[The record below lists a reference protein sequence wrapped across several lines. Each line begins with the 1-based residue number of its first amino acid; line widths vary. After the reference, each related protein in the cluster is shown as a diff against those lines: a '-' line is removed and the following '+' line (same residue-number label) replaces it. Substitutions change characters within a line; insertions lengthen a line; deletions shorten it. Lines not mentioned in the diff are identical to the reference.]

1 MRDDDPSFLDAVVI
15 GAGFGGLGAALSLA
29 ERGARVAIV
38 ESLAYPGGCASTFRR
53 GGYRFE
59 SGATLFSGLAPGQLF
74 GDWIARYHLDVTV
87 DWLDP
92 LVELRTPALHLGVS
106 RDRSAFLAALASL
119 PGAPEAELQA
129 FFAYQRRIA
138 DTLWSVFDDPALLPP
153 LTARALLRHFGRA
166 PRYAALLPLLGR
178 PLTAVLARFGLEGFA
193 PLRQYL
199 DGLCQITVQCSAAEA
214 EAPFALATMDYYWRG
229 TGHVRGGIG
238 QLAEALLGA
247 VRALGG
253 EVRLASRVKAITPI
267 AGGHQIETRTG
278 PIRARQVVAN
288 LLPADLRMLL
298 GAERGRIARLDRL
311 DEDVGRGWG
320 AIMLYLVARAP
331 EGASPD
337 PHHLELVQDPA
348 LPLVDGNHLFVS
360 ISGAADEGRA
370 PPGHRTITVSTHV
383 ALAPYRALAKEAQG
397 ERAAVIQARMRAGLE
412 QLAPEWSAGIVHAMT
427 ASPRTFQRF
436 TGRSGGA
443 VGGIPRRAGLAQ
455 YFTAFPAPITPGVW
469 MVGDT
474 VFPGQSTLATAIG
487 GARTAAAVAAALGL
501 PEASASIPIPRA
513 G

>member
-1 MRDDDPSFLDAVVI
+1 MRVDDLAFHDAVVI

-59 SGATLFSGLAPGQLF
+59 AGATLFSGLAPGQLF
-74 GDWIARYHLDVTV
+74 GDWIARHHLDVTI

-92 LVELRTPALHLGVS
+92 LVELRSPALRLSVG
-106 RDRSAFLAALASL
+106 RDRDAFIEALASL
-119 PGAPEAELQA
+119 PDAPASQIQA

-138 DTLWSVFDDPALLPP
+138 DTLWSVFDDPAMLPP
-153 LTARALLRHFGRA
+153 LSARAFLRHVARV
-166 PRYAALLPLLGR
+166 PRYAALLPLLGG
-178 PLTAVLARFGLEGFA
+178 PLAAVLARFGLEGFA
-193 PLRQYL
+193 PLRLYL
-199 DGLCQITVQCSAAEA
+199 DGLCQITVQCSVAEA

-247 VRALGG
+247 VRKLGG

-267 AGGHQIETRTG
+267 AGGHELETRTG
-278 PIRARQVVAN
+278 PIRARQVIAN
-288 LLPADLRMLL
+288 LLPADLSALL
-298 GAERGRIARLDRL
+298 GEDQGRIARLDRL
-311 DEDVGRGWG
+311 DEDVSKGWG
-320 AIMLYLVARAP
+320 ATMLYLVARAP
-331 EGASPD
+331 DGASPD
-337 PHHLELVQDPA
+337 PHHLEIVQDPA
-348 LPLVDGNHLFVS
+348 LPLVEGNHLFVS
-360 ISGAADEGRA
+360 ISGVADEGRA
-370 PPGHRTITVSTHV
+370 PPGHRTLTVSTHV
-383 ALAPYRALAKEAQG
+383 ALEAHRALSRDAQG
-397 ERAAVIQARMRAGLE
+397 DYFATIQARMRAGLARF
-412 QLAPEWSAGIVHAMT
+412 APEWSQGVVHAMT

-436 TGRSGGA
+436 TGRSRGA
-443 VGGIPRRAGLAQ
+443 VGGIPRRAGLGQ
-455 YFTAFPAPITPGVW
+455 YFSAFPAPIKPGVW

-501 PEASASIPIPRA
+501 DEAPGPRA

>member
-1 MRDDDPSFLDAVVI
+1 MSRGDPALLDAVVI

-53 GGYRFE
+53 AGYRFE

-74 GDWIARYHLDVTV
+74 GDWIARHRLDVTI

-92 LVELRTPALHLGVS
+92 LVELRTPDLRLAVG
-106 RDRSAFLAALASL
+106 RDREAFIATLAAL
-119 PGAPEAELQA
+119 PGAPAPQIKA

-138 DTLWSVFDDPALLPP
+138 DTLWSVFDDPAMLPP
-153 LTARALLRHFGRA
+153 LGASALLRHVARV
-166 PRYAALLPLLGR
+166 PRYVALLPLLGR

-199 DGLCQITVQCSAAEA
+199 DGVCQITVQCSAAEA

-238 QLAEALLGA
+238 NLAEALLGA
-247 VRALGG
+247 VRTLGG
-253 EVRLASRVKAITPI
+253 EVRLASRARAITPI
-267 AGGHQIETRTG
+267 EGGYQVETRTG
-278 PIRARQVVAN
+278 PLRARHVIAN
-288 LLPADLRMLL
+288 LLPPDLQSLL
-298 GAERGRIARLDRL
+298 GEAQSRIPRLDRL
-311 DEDVGRGWG
+311 GADVGKGWS
-320 AIMLYLVARAP
+320 AVMLYLVARAP

-337 PHHLELVQDPA
+337 PHHLEIVQDPGKSMT
-348 LPLVDGNHLFVS
+348 LGNHLFVS

-370 PPGHRTITVSTHV
+370 PPGHRTLTVSTHV
-383 ALAPYRALAKEAQG
+383 PLEAHRALSKDAQ
-397 ERAAVIQARMRAGLE
+397 AAYFAGIQDKMRAGLSRF
-412 QLAPEWSAGIVHAMT
+412 APEWMENVIHSMT

-443 VGGIPRRAGLAQ
+443 VGGIPRRIGLGQ
-455 YFTAFPAPITPGVW
+455 YLTAFPRAILPGLW

-487 GARTAAAVAAALGL
+487 GARTAAAVGSGLGL
-501 PEASASIPIPRA
+501 TGSGGPGSS
-513 G
+513 

>member
-1 MRDDDPSFLDAVVI
+1 MRADDPAIFDAVVI
-15 GAGFGGLGAALSLA
+15 GAGFGGLGAAVALA
-29 ERGARVAIV
+29 ERGARVALV
-38 ESLAYPGGCASTFRR
+38 ESLTYPGGCASTFRR

-74 GDWIARYHLDVTV
+74 GDWIARHHLDVTV

-92 LVELRTPALHLGVS
+92 LVELRTPDLHLEVG
-106 RDRSAFLAALASL
+106 RDRDAFLARLAAL
-119 PGAPEAELQA
+119 PGAPAPQIKG

-138 DTLWSVFDDPALLPP
+138 DTLWSVFEDPAMLPP
-153 LTARALLRHFGRA
+153 LSASTLLRHVARI

-238 QLAEALLGA
+238 NLAEALLGA
-247 VRALGG
+247 VRTLGG

-267 AGGHQIETRTG
+267 GGGHQVDTRTG
-278 PIRARQVVAN
+278 PLHARHVIAN
-288 LLPADLRMLL
+288 LLPADLQSLLDPGYGRVPRLAGL
-298 GAERGRIARLDRL
+298 GAQVAT
-311 DEDVGRGWG
+311 GWS
-320 AIMLYLVARAP
+320 AVMLYLVARAP
-331 EGASPD
+331 EGASPG
-337 PHHLELVQDPA
+337 PHHLEIVQDPGQ
-348 LPLVDGNHLFVS
+348 PLTLGNHLFVS

-370 PPGHRTITVSTHV
+370 PAGHRTITVSTHV
-383 ALAPYRALAKEAQG
+383 PLEAHRGLSKDAQAEYFAG
-397 ERAAVIQARMRAGLE
+397 IQAKMREGLARF
-412 QLAPEWSAGIVHAMT
+412 APEWTAGVVHAMT

-436 TGRSGGA
+436 TGRAAGA
-443 VGGIPRRAGLAQ
+443 VGGIPRRRGLGQ
-455 YFTAFPAPITPGVW
+455 YLTAFPRAILPGLW

-487 GARTAAAVAAALGL
+487 GTRVAAAVAADLGL
-501 PEASASIPIPRA
+501 GAAALAPRRVPI
-513 G
+513 

>member
-1 MRDDDPSFLDAVVI
+1 MPTGDPALLDAVVI

-53 GGYRFE
+53 SGYRFE
-59 SGATLFSGLAPGQLF
+59 SGATLFSGLAKGQLF
-74 GDWIARYHLDVTV
+74 GDWIARHRLDVTI

-92 LVELRTPALHLGVS
+92 LVELRTPDLHLEVG
-106 RDRSAFLAALASL
+106 RDRDAFVERLAAL
-119 PGAPEAELQA
+119 PGAPAPQIKA
-129 FFAYQRRIA
+129 FFAYQRRVA
-138 DTLWSVFDDPALLPP
+138 DTLWSVFDDPAMLPP
-153 LTARALLRHFGRA
+153 LSASALLRHVARV

-178 PLTAVLARFGLEGFA
+178 PLTSVLARFGLDGFA
-193 PLRQYL
+193 PLRRYL

-238 QLAEALLGA
+238 TLAEALLGA
-247 VRALGG
+247 IRTLGG

-267 AGGHQIETRTG
+267 DGGYQVETRTG
-278 PIRARQVVAN
+278 PLHARQVIAN
-288 LLPADLRMLL
+288 LLPRDLQALL
-298 GAERGRIARLDRL
+298 GEDRGRVPRLEHLATQVDT
-311 DEDVGRGWG
+311 GWS
-320 AIMLYLVARAP
+320 AVMLYLVARAP

-337 PHHLELVQDPA
+337 PHHIEIVQDPGE
-348 LPLVDGNHLFVS
+348 LLTLGNHLFVS

-370 PPGHRTITVSTHV
+370 PPGHRTLTVSTHV
-383 ALAPYRALAKEAQG
+383 PLEAHRALSKEALAAYFAG
-397 ERAAVIQARMRAGLE
+397 IQARMREGLTRF
-412 QLAPEWSAGIVHAMT
+412 APEWMENVTHSMT

-443 VGGIPRRAGLAQ
+443 VGGIPRRTGLGQ
-455 YFTAFPAPITPGVW
+455 YLTAFPRPILPGLW

-501 PEASASIPIPRA
+501 REA
-513 G
+513 